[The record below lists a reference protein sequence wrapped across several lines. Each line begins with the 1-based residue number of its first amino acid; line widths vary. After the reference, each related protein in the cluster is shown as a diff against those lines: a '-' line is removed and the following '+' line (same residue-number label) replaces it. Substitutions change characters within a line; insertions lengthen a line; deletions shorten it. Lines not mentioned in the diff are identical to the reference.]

1 MKLFQIKYNGI
12 ELDVH
17 AIIDADGLAEVTSVF
32 VGDIDIYDLLS
43 IKVLHELIERVENEA

>member
-17 AIIDADGLAEVTSVF
+17 VIIDADGLAEIINVC
-32 VGDIDIYDLLS
+32 VGDIDICELLS
-43 IKVLHELIERVENEA
+43 TEVIHELIERVENET

>member
-1 MKLFQIKYNGI
+1 LKLFQIKYNGI

>member
-17 AIIDADGLAEVTSVF
+17 AIIDADGLAEIINVF

-43 IKVLHELIERVENEA
+43 TKVLHDIIERVENET

>member
-1 MKLFQIKYNGI
+1 LKLFQIKYNGI

-17 AIIDADGLAEVTSVF
+17 AIIDADGLAEIINVF

-43 IKVLHELIERVENEA
+43 TKVLHDIIERVENET

>member
-17 AIIDADGLAEVTSVF
+17 AIIDADGLAEIINVC
-32 VGDIDIYDLLS
+32 VGDIDICELLS
-43 IKVLHELIERVENEA
+43 TEVIHELIERVENET

>member
-17 AIIDADGLAEVTSVF
+17 AITDADGLAEIINVF

-43 IKVLHELIERVENEA
+43 TKVLHELIERVENET

>member
-1 MKLFQIKYNGI
+1 MKLFQIKYNKI

-17 AIIDADGLAEVTSVF
+17 AIIDADGLAEIINVF

-43 IKVLHELIERVENEA
+43 TKVLHDIIERVENET

>member
-1 MKLFQIKYNGI
+1 MKLFQIKYNKI

-17 AIIDADGLAEVTSVF
+17 ATVDADGRAEVTNVF

-43 IKVLHELIERVENEA
+43 IEVLHDIIERVENET

>member
-17 AIIDADGLAEVTSVF
+17 AIIDADGRAKVTNVF

-43 IKVLHELIERVENEA
+43 IEVLHDIIERVENET

>member
-1 MKLFQIKYNGI
+1 MKLFQIKYNKI

-17 AIIDADGLAEVTSVF
+17 AIIDADGLAEIINVC

-43 IKVLHELIERVENEA
+43 IEVLHDIIERVENET